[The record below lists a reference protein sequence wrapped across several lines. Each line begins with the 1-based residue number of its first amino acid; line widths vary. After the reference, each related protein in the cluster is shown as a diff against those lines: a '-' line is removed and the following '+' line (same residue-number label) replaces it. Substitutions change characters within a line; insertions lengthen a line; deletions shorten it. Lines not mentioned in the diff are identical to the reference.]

1 VTRLSVVLI
10 IIALLVSACT
20 FAPEKKVPRERG
32 GAYYLDDG
40 PPPKE
45 ISSGKDIPEAIPRKE
60 PRSRIGNKPYT
71 VFGKRYYPIQSA
83 LGYREIG
90 EASWYGKKFH
100 GRKTSSGEIY
110 DMYKMTAAHKTLP
123 LPTYVQVRRIDTGET
138 VVVRVNDR
146 GPFLKGRII
155 DLSYVAAR
163 KIGLVQLGKA
173 EVEVTSIKITDQKSA
188 SEKTGLFLEAARFRL
203 PENAEN
209 LRERLLKSGIAVVDI
224 ISEDV
229 GKIVYYRVRVGPIN
243 EDQNVDLYVS
253 KIQSVTGL
261 SPKRVF
267 K

>member
-1 VTRLSVVLI
+1 MTRLSVVLI

-20 FAPEKKVPRERG
+20 LAPEKVARKERG

-40 PPPKE
+40 PPSE
-45 ISSGKDIPEAIPRKE
+45 EASGAKDIPDAIPREE
-60 PRSRIGNKPYT
+60 PRSRIGNSPYT
-71 VFGKRYYPIQSA
+71 VFGKRYYPIHSA
-83 LGYREIG
+83 LGYREVG

-100 GRKTSSGEIY
+100 GRKTSSGETY

-123 LPTYVQVRRIDTGET
+123 LPTYVQVRRIDTGDT

-173 EVEVTSIKITDQKSA
+173 AVEVTAIKTIDQKSDL
-188 SEKTGLFLEAARFRL
+188 EQTGLFLEAARFRL

-209 LRERLLKSGIAVVDI
+209 LRERLLKSDIAAVNI
-224 ISEDV
+224 IAEDV

-243 EDQNVDLYVS
+243 DDQKVDLYVS
-253 KIQSVTGL
+253 RIQSVTGL

>member
-1 VTRLSVVLI
+1 MTRLSIVLI
-10 IIALLVSACT
+10 VISLLVSACT
-20 FAPEKKVPRERG
+20 LAPEKKIPKERG

-45 ISSGKDIPEAIPRKE
+45 ASSAKDVADPIPRNE
-60 PRSRIGNKPYT
+60 PRSRIGNAPYT

-100 GRKTSSGEIY
+100 GRKTSSGETY

-123 LPTYVQVRRIDTGET
+123 LPTYVQVRRIDTGDT

-173 EVEVTSIKITDQKSA
+173 EVEVTAIKTIDQKSDL
-188 SEKTGLFLEAARFRL
+188 EQTGLFLEAARFRL

-209 LRERLLKSGIAVVDI
+209 LRERLLKSDIAAVNI
-224 ISEDV
+224 IPTV
-229 GKIVYYRVRVGPIN
+229 
-243 EDQNVDLYVS
+243 L
-253 KIQSVTGL
+253 L
-261 SPKRVF
+261 
-267 K
+267 

>member
-1 VTRLSVVLI
+1 
-10 IIALLVSACT
+10 
-20 FAPEKKVPRERG
+20 
-32 GAYYLDDG
+32 
-40 PPPKE
+40 
-45 ISSGKDIPEAIPRKE
+45 
-60 PRSRIGNKPYT
+60 
-71 VFGKRYYPIQSA
+71 
-83 LGYREIG
+83 
-90 EASWYGKKFH
+90 
-100 GRKTSSGEIY
+100 
-110 DMYKMTAAHKTLP
+110 MYKMTAAHKTLP
-123 LPTYVQVRRIDTGET
+123 LPTYVQVRRIDTGDT

-173 EVEVTSIKITDQKSA
+173 EVEVTAIKTIDQKSDL
-188 SEKTGLFLEAARFRL
+188 EQTGLFLEAARFRL

-209 LRERLLKSGIAVVDI
+209 LRERLLKSDIAAVNI
-224 ISEDV
+224 IAEDA